1 MIYSPFR
8 LAENDKLTH
17 VKAASNAGTGK
28 RLLST
33 ELLTGGHET
42 GHLLLGELNLATT
55 EGREVDVGD
64 LVLLGGLG
72 RHDCGCVV
80 VVIADGDDGLD
91 FVENT
96 HILYMP
102 EPFHLLSASVTRSR
116 EHMLVQ
122 SWIVD
127 EDSRSSR

>member
-1 MIYSPFR
+1 MSESVCVDWIG
-8 LAENDKLTH
+8 LVDWCCGA
-17 VKAASNAGTGK
+17 VKTW
-28 RLLST
+28 
-33 ELLTGGHET
+33 
-42 GHLLLGELNLATT
+42 
-55 EGREVDVGD
+55 
-64 LVLLGGLG
+64 
-72 RHDCGCVV
+72 CGCVV